1 MDFSGHAVHAPPE
14 MYWFAEHDDAALH
27 ALASV
32 SPSPV
37 PGMAEFAAFVL
48 PAVQSAHVQV
58 DPDLAAYLFAGHV
71 QDVAAP
77 PALVEDPGH
86 ASHESPSQYWSASQF
101 TVHVVADPPAL
112 VVPVAQALH
121 SLSST

>member
-1 MDFSGHAVHAPPE
+1 
-14 MYWFAEHDDAALH
+14 
-27 ALASV
+27 
-32 SPSPV
+32 
-37 PGMAEFAAFVL
+37 MAEFAAFVL

-58 DPDLAAYLFAGHV
+58 DPDLAAYLFAGQV
-71 QDVAAP
+71 QDVKAP
-77 PALVEDPGH
+77 PALVELIGH